1 MAAEI
6 TKLQGCCKKAEDLR
20 AAGNENRPG
29 LEALDYRIGTHG
41 SFLAYMLD
49 RLSEYSLPR
58 EKETDP
64 MQNPLAALTSREGD
78 DFSIALLDGWAIVA
92 DVLSFYQERIA
103 NEGYLRT
110 ATERRSILELA
121 KLIGYAP
128 KPGVS
133 ASVDLAFSLEKGC
146 NAEIPA
152 GTRVQSL
159 PNPGETPQTF
169 ESSEKVAGRAEWNL
183 LKPRTV
189 RPPSLTWEIA
199 CSDQE
204 FFLYFQ
210 GTGLNL
216 QPNQAMLFVL
226 GDERGQQV
234 MRLIKSA
241 EPEPK
246 MQRTKVILQKKAF
259 LEKAAAETSIR
270 ILPNRIRSNRFFDD
284 FERYIKNRLTK
295 TNKPDRGALF
305 SGFKRPIGPQ
315 REDEEM
321 RNAHV
326 PKDLFPLHIHV
337 LRLTA
342 SLFGHNAPRKISII
356 QNPSS
361 ALTTLDFGP
370 QLLVADDQA
379 RYVFDWDNI
388 SGTDRQ
394 KLIDFLKTKFGDD
407 WTNVDWH
414 TNIINVSSSKKSL
427 SIELVNNGTVAILE
441 IDDGRTDKFIVIA
454 DQINHRKIYQTGI
467 LHLDNTYNKILP
479 ESWIVVRRERDD
491 AKSDEGSIDEC
502 LLISRAEEVTSCI
515 SRSTYDLAGKTTRI
529 ELKRNDASIL
539 NNFAELRQTV
549 IYAQSEDLTAKLAE
563 ESIEADVMGKVLELD
578 GYYDGLEKGR
588 SLIVS
593 GQARAGTGTIIAA
606 AEKVVL
612 ADTWHGLLTTMS
624 GSPAPQV
631 KLKIVKEAK
640 SLYVENWEAYSKEL
654 FEEAPEFA
662 ACSKG
667 ATPRRTCVQVK
678 KWDGSVNGIPDLIA
692 DIDYS
697 AGLEKL
703 DFPIGSNT
711 GFLFLELRD
720 RAKNVSYV
728 SNLINIDPNA
738 TNNTNNITP
747 PSVVLMERSLF
758 KDKDNKNKIHYEFA
772 VTNWSEYTVLKAN
785 AAVNIHYPGKT
796 SIQQIEI
803 TSNKDLASL
812 SFNVSVEG
820 NWSEPHY
827 FYIGIEQNGNK
838 CLSNLISTVPNS
850 FLPGDSPH
858 TTLILAEDLENV
870 YLRDTVEIYANLARA
885 THGETRNEVL
895 GSGDSA
901 QALQQFKLR
910 HYPLTYLPAPT
921 PTGAV
926 STLQLRVND
935 VLWHES
941 DSLLGL
947 GPKSRSY
954 IIRTDAEI
962 KSSVTFGNG
971 QKGARPPTGVENVKA
986 KYRSGIGKPGN
997 VQAGQI
1003 RLLAT
1008 KPLGLK
1014 GVINPLPASGGAD
1027 PESNDQARRNA
1038 PLTVMALDR
1047 LVSVQDYEDLAR
1059 CFAGIGKA
1067 SATLL
1072 TDGKREVV
1080 HVSIAGADDI
1090 PIDEDSDL
1098 FQNLFLAL
1106 RRAGDPYQ
1114 PLVLDLCERLIL
1126 LIRAKVRLLP
1136 DYEWQSVEPKI
1147 RAALL
1152 QAFGFANRDPGQ
1164 EVFHSEIIS
1173 VIQAVPG
1180 VAYVD
1185 LDLVDDISETE
1196 ALDLVKTTQK
1206 IRSLMDELSRS
1217 SSGEEATDGKPVT
1230 QDRIDVEKARVVKAH
1245 IVEDGE
1251 TLASIAELYDGTT
1264 DADLLYLNSGL
1275 LEENPGLLVSTP
1287 LEKSKPIQIW
1297 PQLLPAQ
1304 IAYLSADIPEAVVLK
1319 ELI

>member
-1 MAAEI
+1 MTRE
-6 TKLQGCCKKAEDLR
+6 
-20 AAGNENRPG
+20 
-29 LEALDYRIGTHG
+29 EAKGT
-41 SFLAYMLD
+41 S
-49 RLSEYSLPR
+49 
-58 EKETDP
+58 
-64 MQNPLAALTSREGD
+64 
-78 DFSIALLDGWAIVA
+78 
-92 DVLSFYQERIA
+92 
-103 NEGYLRT
+103 
-110 ATERRSILELA
+110 
-121 KLIGYAP
+121 
-128 KPGVS
+128 
-133 ASVDLAFSLEKGC
+133 
-146 NAEIPA
+146 
-152 GTRVQSL
+152 
-159 PNPGETPQTF
+159 
-169 ESSEKVAGRAEWNL
+169 
-183 LKPRTV
+183 
-189 RPPSLTWEIA
+189 
-199 CSDQE
+199 
-204 FFLYFQ
+204 
-210 GTGLNL
+210 
-216 QPNQAMLFVL
+216 
-226 GDERGQQV
+226 
-234 MRLIKSA
+234 
-241 EPEPK
+241 
-246 MQRTKVILQKKAF
+246 
-259 LEKAAAETSIR
+259 
-270 ILPNRIRSNRFFDD
+270 
-284 FERYIKNRLTK
+284 
-295 TNKPDRGALF
+295 
-305 SGFKRPIGPQ
+305 
-315 REDEEM
+315 
-321 RNAHV
+321 V
-326 PKDLFPLHIHV
+326 PKDSFPLRIHV
-337 LRLTA
+337 LRQTA
-342 SLFGHNAPRKISII
+342 SLFGHNAPQKISLKDGSLINEP
-356 QNPSS
+356 Q
-361 ALTTLDFGP
+361 TLVDE
-370 QLLVADDQA
+370 D
-379 RYVFDWDNI
+379 
-388 SGTDRQ
+388 
-394 KLIDFLKTKFGDD
+394 KTE
-407 WTNVDWH
+407 
-414 TNIINVSSSKKSL
+414 NII
-427 SIELVNNGTVAILE
+427 
-441 IDDGRTDKFIVIA
+441 
-454 DQINHRKIYQTGI
+454 
-467 LHLDNTYNKILP
+467 HLDNTYNKILP
-479 ESWIVVRRERDD
+479 ESWIVVRRENND
-491 AKSDEGSIDEC
+491 AATTGNPH
-502 LLISRAEEVTSCI
+502 LLISRAEKVTSGI
-515 SRSTYDLAGKTTRI
+515 SRSAYDLAGKTTRI
-529 ELKRNDASIL
+529 VLKRSNASTL
-539 NNFAELRQTV
+539 TDFAELQQTI

-563 ESIEADVMGKVLELD
+563 ESIEADVKGKVLELD
-578 GYYDGLEKGR
+578 GYYDGLEMGR

-593 GQARAGTGTIIAA
+593 GQARAGTGTIIAT
-606 AEKVVL
+606 AEKVIL
-612 ADTWHGLLTTMS
+612 ADTWHGLLTTMP
-624 GSPAPQV
+624 GTPAPQIDLTTDEETKEIFLSVV
-631 KLKIVKEAK
+631 KWD
-640 SLYVENWEAYSKEL
+640 YYSKEL

-901 QALQQFKLR
+901 QVLQQFKLR

-1080 HVSIAGADDI
+1080 HVSIAGTDDI

-1098 FQNLFLAL
+1098 FQNLLLAL

-1114 PLVLDLCERLIL
+1114 PLALDLCERLIL

-1164 EVFHSEIIS
+1164 EVFRSEIVS

-1217 SSGEEATDGKPVT
+1217 SFSEEASDGKPVT
-1230 QDRIDVEKARVVKAH
+1230 QDKIDAEKARVVKTHTVA
-1245 IVEDGE
+1245 DGE
-1251 TLASIAELYDGTT
+1251 TLASIAELYDL
-1264 DADLLYLNSGL
+1264 DVDNDLKVLNPDLSNKEKDELLKGPNSG
-1275 LEENPGLLVSTP
+1275 
-1287 LEKSKPIQIW
+1287 KMIIQIW

>member
-1 MAAEI
+1 M
-6 TKLQGCCKKAEDLR
+6 KRGD
-20 AAGNENRPG
+20 AGR
-29 LEALDYRIGTHG
+29 
-41 SFLAYMLD
+41 
-49 RLSEYSLPR
+49 
-58 EKETDP
+58 
-64 MQNPLAALTSREGD
+64 TSRRPNNSEAQSG
-78 DFSIALLDGWAIVA
+78 
-92 DVLSFYQERIA
+92 
-103 NEGYLRT
+103 
-110 ATERRSILELA
+110 
-121 KLIGYAP
+121 
-128 KPGVS
+128 
-133 ASVDLAFSLEKGC
+133 EKG
-146 NAEIPA
+146 
-152 GTRVQSL
+152 SL
-159 PNPGETPQTF
+159 I
-169 ESSEKVAGRAEWNL
+169 KAL
-183 LKPRTV
+183 LKPSFKGNQNNETDILSQSY
-189 RPPSLTWEIA
+189 PGL
-199 CSDQE
+199 
-204 FFLYFQ
+204 LFQ
-210 GTGLNL
+210 LRLAASGGGMTREEAKGT
-216 QPNQAMLFVL
+216 
-226 GDERGQQV
+226 
-234 MRLIKSA
+234 S
-241 EPEPK
+241 
-246 MQRTKVILQKKAF
+246 
-259 LEKAAAETSIR
+259 
-270 ILPNRIRSNRFFDD
+270 
-284 FERYIKNRLTK
+284 
-295 TNKPDRGALF
+295 
-305 SGFKRPIGPQ
+305 
-315 REDEEM
+315 
-321 RNAHV
+321 V
-326 PKDLFPLHIHV
+326 PKDSFPLRIHV
-337 LRLTA
+337 LRQTA
-342 SLFGHNAPRKISII
+342 SLFGHNAPRKICIKGRSL
-356 QNPSS
+356 QSE
-361 ALTTLDFGP
+361 P
-370 QLLVADDQA
+370 Q
-379 RYVFDWDNI
+379 
-388 SGTDRQ
+388 T
-394 KLIDFLKTKFGDD
+394 
-407 WTNVDWH
+407 
-414 TNIINVSSSKKSL
+414 
-427 SIELVNNGTVAILE
+427 LVN
-441 IDDGRTDKFIVIA
+441 DDKT
-454 DQINHRKIYQTGI
+454 NNT
-467 LHLDNTYNKILP
+467 LHLDNTYSKILP
-479 ESWIVVRRERDD
+479 ESWIIVRRED
-491 AKSDEGSIDEC
+491 ATIDNETVGKYR
-502 LLISRAEEVTSCI
+502 LISKIEKVTSGI
-515 SRSTYDLAGKTTRI
+515 SRSAYDLAGKTTRI
-529 ELKRNDASIL
+529 ELKRSDASIL
-539 NNFAELRQTV
+539 NNFSELRQTV

-563 ESIEADVMGKVLELD
+563 ESIEADVKGKILELD
-578 GYYDGLEKGR
+578 GYYDGLEMGR

-593 GQARAGTGTIIAA
+593 GQARAGTGTIIAT

-612 ADTWHGLLTTMS
+612 ADTWHGFLTTMP
-624 GSPAPQV
+624 GTPAPQIDLTTDEETKEIFLSVV
-631 KLKIVKEAK
+631 KWD
-640 SLYVENWEAYSKEL
+640 SYSKEL

-692 DIDYS
+692 DISTDSDYS

-820 NWSEPHY
+820 KWSEPQY

-971 QKGARPPTGVENVKA
+971 QKGARLPTGVENVKA

-1080 HVSIAGADDI
+1080 HVSIAGTDDI

-1098 FQNLFLAL
+1098 FQNLLLAL
-1106 RRAGDPYQ
+1106 HRAGDPYQ

-1164 EVFHSEIIS
+1164 EVFRSEIVS

-1185 LDLVDDISETE
+1185 LDLVDDISERE

-1217 SSGEEATDGKPVT
+1217 SSREEAADGKNVA
-1230 QDRIDVEKARVVKAH
+1230 QDKIDAEKARVVKTHTVA
-1245 IVEDGE
+1245 DGE
-1251 TLASIAELYDGTT
+1251 TLASIAELYDL
-1264 DADLLYLNSGL
+1264 DVDNDLKVLNPDFSNKEKDEL
-1275 LEENPGLLVSTP
+1275 LKSPTSTG
-1287 LEKSKPIQIW
+1287 KMIINIW